1 MIRLEMKDYSMILI
15 EKLQKYQPY
24 YQANLISVSILLVKK
39 YYHLIKKKKRKK
51 EQAKFA
57 YSPLGKTFETQI
69 KTIED
74 QEGRQIKA
82 IQNQGQIKPI

>member
-39 YYHLIKKKKRKK
+39 YYHLIKKKKKEKK
-51 EQAKFA
+51 NKLSLRILLLEK
-57 YSPLGKTFETQI
+57 LLKH
-69 KTIED
+69 K
-74 QEGRQIKA
+74 
-82 IQNQGQIKPI
+82 

>member
-15 EKLQKYQPY
+15 KKLQKYQPY

-39 YYHLIKKKKRKK
+39 YYHKIKKKKKKKKK
-51 EQAKFA
+51 EQAKFG
-57 YSPLGKTFETQI
+57 YSPLGNTFETQI

-74 QEGRQIKA
+74 K
-82 IQNQGQIKPI
+82 KKDK

>member
-15 EKLQKYQPY
+15 KKLQKYQPY

-39 YYHLIKKKKRKK
+39 YYHPIKKKKKI

-74 QEGRQIKA
+74 QEGRQVKA

>member
-15 EKLQKYQPY
+15 KKLQKYQPY
-24 YQANLISVSILLVKK
+24 YQANLISVSILLVNKN
-39 YYHLIKKKKRKK
+39 YNLKKKKKKKKKKK

-57 YSPLGKTFETQI
+57 YSPLGSTFETQI

-74 QEGRQIKA
+74 KKEDK
-82 IQNQGQIKPI
+82 